1 MAGKQGATYMKR
13 NIASTSHSGI
23 IIPVLH
29 FIRFQM
35 FFIQWNVYY
44 HTVTVSA
51 WSAISCSHSFRK
63 WHDVEIG
70 LKILN
75 TNTSKINVLTVFA
88 CSLCINFT
96 AVWVIFLNNEK
107 CVFLLFPDG
116 IWTPRLSGRPF
127 QHHNVQFYCISNLF
141 KNTMILT
148 PNTPKNYQGQKFSL
162 SLSLSHLKEHNC
174 LSLIQ
179 LQKKKK
185 EKKNSRNLVVSKWT
199 GGENCAFLPWPW
211 SGIVVSETP
220 HRRCRHHQANMS
232 CVLIIHRS
240 EWRLLHDSDRTLYS
254 FLAMFI
260 FVSLFF
266 C

>member
-13 NIASTSHSGI
+13 NIASTSDSGI

-51 WSAISCSHSFRK
+51 WSAISCSHRFRK

-75 TNTSKINVLTVFA
+75 TNTSKINALTVFA

-96 AVWVIFLNNEK
+96 AVWVISLNNEK

-162 SLSLSHLKEHNC
+162 SLSFSFKRAQLSVTH
-174 LSLIQ
+174 SAT
-179 LQKKKK
+179 KK
-185 EKKNSRNLVVSKWT
+185 EKGKKKLQEFSGFKMDRRRKLCIPPMTMVWYCSKWNT
-199 GGENCAFLPWPW
+199 PPPLPPPPSKHVLRPHYTQVWVKVITWQW
-211 SGIVVSETP
+211 S
-220 HRRCRHHQANMS
+220 N
-232 CVLIIHRS
+232 
-240 EWRLLHDSDRTLYS
+240 
-254 FLAMFI
+254 
-260 FVSLFF
+260 SL
-266 C
+266 